1 MKPLESGCLAV
12 LALPPR
18 METPVHVV
26 QCLVFITP
34 GASPGHDIW
43 AILSPLK
50 SGAMLTCSCCLT
62 RIDGGDP
69 DAVETKDK
77 ELTV

>member
-1 MKPLESGCLAV
+1 MKPLEPGCLA
-12 LALPPR
+12 LIKLPPA
-18 METPVHVV
+18 MGVPVHEVTCV
-26 QCLVFITP
+26 GPLIQT
-34 GASPGHDIW
+34 APGHTVWMIESPIKHA
-43 AILSPLK
+43 AI
-50 SGAMLTCSCCLT
+50 LTCSCCLT